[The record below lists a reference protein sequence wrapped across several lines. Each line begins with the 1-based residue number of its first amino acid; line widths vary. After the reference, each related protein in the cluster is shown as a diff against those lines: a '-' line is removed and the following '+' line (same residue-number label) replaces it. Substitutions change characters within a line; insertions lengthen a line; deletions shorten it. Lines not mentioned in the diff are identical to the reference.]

1 MVFWKKLNY
10 KFKEVLVI
18 CITFYSTFLMSSRF
32 FISLFVTF
40 YTFFLRFSILV
51 VRVTLLIIAIIFY
64 RTHLL
69 FFKSFLMVYFKY
81 DSYFKYL
88 DLTSIVYQQLNRWQI
103 KIKISEHSIYPWLK
117 GITKSFVYICWVY
130 KYI

>member
-88 DLTSIVYQQLNRWQI
+88 DLTSIVYQQLNR
-103 KIKISEHSIYPWLK
+103 
-117 GITKSFVYICWVY
+117 
-130 KYI
+130 